1 MDKGN
6 TVTPPRH
13 QQGQQ
18 ARKDG
23 TRRLWQQPANGDF
36 VPHEGDGQHGQR
48 AEIIRTDPS
57 LMTEVGQRLAHGDPA
72 RLREAMSWLQ
82 EHTNLI
88 LPVTAVDA
96 VPAGY
101 RLAMSAVLPT
111 SAEVYKNT
119 QSQRREGQPPVFSMH
134 RPLLDRIANAAG
146 LSCVPELCQRV
157 DRGSDPFYVRCQAA
171 GKLRG
176 MDGADHVYVAT
187 RSLDLN
193 DGSPAVLDL
202 LASASSAAVG
212 EKQLRRTRA
221 FISEHCETKAWS
233 RLVRRVLGL
242 RHEYTAEELAKP
254 FVAGRLVWTG
264 DFGDPETNR
273 AVALLTASKAL
284 GMGDALFRAV
294 GSMMTGGLG
303 RLPDMTGAALPVTH
317 VVEEDEDEHTV
328 DLPDERGGPGWYD
341 HDEAGNP
348 GAGAPPGEP
357 VPRGSLDELVKYAQI
372 KGKLGNGPGLM
383 NEQAIRKLSPLH
395 QCRLWGKLD
404 DIEDDPIPF

>member
-1 MDKGN
+1 VDKGN
-6 TVTPPRH
+6 TVTPPRKG

-18 ARKDG
+18 Q
-23 TRRLWQQPANGDF
+23 RRPWQTPSNADF
-36 VPHEGDGQHGQR
+36 VPPDGQQQQR
-48 AEIIRTDPS
+48 TEIIRTDPS

-72 RLREAMSWLQ
+72 RLRDAMGWLQ

-111 SAEVYKNT
+111 SAEVYRNT
-119 QSQRREGQPPVFSMH
+119 QSQRREGQPPTFSMH

-146 LSCVPELCQRV
+146 LSCVPELCMRI
-157 DRGSDPFYVRCQAA
+157 DTGKDPLYVCCQAA

-187 RSLDLN
+187 RALDLH
-193 DGSPAVLDL
+193 DGSPAVIDL
-202 LASASSAAVG
+202 LASASSAATG

-221 FISEHCETKAWS
+221 FIVEHTETKAWS

-242 RHEYTAEELAKP
+242 RHEYSAEDLSKP
-254 FVAGRLVWTG
+254 FIAGRLVWTG

-294 GSMMTGGLG
+294 GSMMTGGMG
-303 RLPDMTGAALPVTH
+303 ILPDMRGAAPPVTH
-317 VVEEDEDEHTV
+317 VVDEDEHGADHPA
-328 DLPDERGGPGWYD
+328 DLPDDDGWDGPGD
-341 HDEAGNP
+341 DEAGNP
-348 GAGAPPGEP
+348 GASPPPGEP
-357 VPRGSLDELVKYAQI
+357 TPRAGLDDLVKYAKS
-372 KGKLGNGPGLM
+372 KGKLGNGAGLIT
-383 NEQAIRKLSPLH
+383 EAQIRALSPLH
-395 QCRLWGKLD
+395 QCRLWSKLD
-404 DIEDDPIPF
+404 DVEDDPIPW

>member
-1 MDKGN
+1 
-6 TVTPPRH
+6 VTPPRQG
-13 QQGQQ
+13 QQGQKGQ
-18 ARKDG
+18 
-23 TRRLWQQPANGDF
+23 RRPWQTPPNADF
-36 VPHEGDGQHGQR
+36 VPHDEGGAQGQR
-48 AEIIRTDPS
+48 TEIIRTDPS

-111 SAEVYKNT
+111 SAEVYRNA
-119 QSQRREGQPPVFSMH
+119 QSQRREGQPPMFSMH

-146 LSCVPELCQRV
+146 LSCVPELCMRI
-157 DRGSDPFYVRCQAA
+157 DRGNDPLYARCQAA

-187 RSLDLN
+187 RALDLH
-193 DGSPAVLDL
+193 DGSPAVIDL
-202 LASASSAAVG
+202 LASASSAATG

-221 FISEHCETKAWS
+221 FIVEHCETKAWS

-242 RHEYTAEELAKP
+242 RHEYTAEDLAKP

-303 RLPDMTGAALPVTH
+303 LLPDMRGAAPPVTH
-317 VVEEDEDEHTV
+317 VVDEDEHPA
-328 DLPDERGGPGWYD
+328 DLPGDGDGDGWD
-341 HDEAGNP
+341 GDGDDAGNP
-348 GAGAPPGEP
+348 GATPPPGEP
-357 VPRGSLDELVKYAQI
+357 TPRAGLDELVKYAKL
-372 KGKLGNGPGLM
+372 KGKVGKGAGLIT
-383 NEQAIRKLSPLH
+383 EQQIRALSPMH
-395 QCRLWGKLD
+395 QCRLWAKLD